1 MEVPDSQEPCSRRA
15 TDATPSHLACRSHEN
30 AVDAVSFQI
39 AASSSVSELGAP
51 ERRYAPW
58 ATRSRRPTLQAW
70 ERAFLLMPRRC
81 AWAVVKTPSDAE
93 SSSMAAMLFAY
104 FMLRLYENFRHL
116 QHRSVTRRLCN

>member
-1 MEVPDSQEPCSRRA
+1 MSVVGPRPALPNEVATYNDYQRQRLLVKPGMTCYWQTRRNRDSITFDEW
-15 TDATPSHLACRSHEN
+15 
-30 AVDAVSFQI
+30 VD
-39 AASSSVSELGAP
+39 LD
-51 ERRYAPW
+51 
-58 ATRSRRPTLQAW
+58 LW

-116 QHRSVTRRLCN
+116 QHRSVTRRLCD